1 MVTEKDVVVRSM
13 RGKHALGNDNTCNG
27 GQLVTMKAGGTELR
41 VMKTRPE
48 SGCRRC

>member
-1 MVTEKDVVVRSM
+1 MECS
-13 RGKHALGNDNTCNG
+13 LPGNDNTCNG

-48 SGCRRC
+48 SGCRRKEFEVVLKVVAW